1 MTQATIRN
9 ELEILASHASL
20 LPLQARELVRL
31 IGVNKTLAL
40 VASLG
45 GTTFPMPHGRNK
57 QGELRLAVLAE
68 VVGDASAD
76 TLSRQYGGTRLY
88 IPNCKDALRRVRNIC
103 MIEEYDARIKEGQTA
118 HEVVFDF
125 ALRYRLADRVI
136 WDIVNKST
144 VAEQLAAIV
153 PRQQQHSL
161 L

>member
-1 MTQATIRN
+1 
-9 ELEILASHASL
+9 
-20 LPLQARELVRL
+20 
-31 IGVNKTLAL
+31 
-40 VASLG
+40 
-45 GTTFPMPHGRNK
+45 
-57 QGELRLAVLAE
+57 
-68 VVGDASAD
+68 
-76 TLSRQYGGTRLY
+76 
-88 IPNCKDALRRVRNIC
+88 